1 MKRIFI
7 GFGVLIFLCGF
18 LGIQEKTPPTLR
30 NTSYGLGE
38 QLEYRVH
45 FGVFTVG
52 KAMTVI
58 DKKYHKINSRTCYKV
73 DAYGETSD
81 WISWVA
87 KVNDNW
93 GAYVD
98 TATLLTHTAYRSLR
112 EGKYVRDE
120 EVDFNNETQKAE
132 VRVKNQTSGKIES
145 KTYDVP
151 PNAKDLVAGF
161 LYLRVVD
168 FTKISVGDTITIS
181 GFLEDASYNL
191 KIIYRGKEV
200 LKTRIGK
207 IQCLRLNPVMPKNSI
222 FDGEDSVLCWIS
234 DDLNRIPVKI
244 QAKMFIGNTGLE
256 LIRFRGLRNQL
267 KVIF

>member
-1 MKRIFI
+1 
-7 GFGVLIFLCGF
+7 LLSLCGF
-18 LGIQEKTPPTLR
+18 LAVEQKTPVPLR

-38 QLEYRVH
+38 VLEYRVH
-45 FGVFTVG
+45 FGMFTVG

-58 DKKYHKINSRTCYKV
+58 DKKYHTINSRPCYKV

-98 TATLLTHTAYRSLR
+98 TTTLLTKMAYRTLR
-112 EGKYVRDE
+112 EGKYSRDE
-120 EVDFNNETQKAE
+120 EAVFDNENKQVE
-132 VRVKNQTSGKIES
+132 VKVKNRDTGKVDS
-145 KTYDVP
+145 KTFDVP

-161 LYLRVVD
+161 LHLRVID
-168 FTKISVGDTITIS
+168 FSKLKVNDTIKVS
-181 GFLEDASYNL
+181 GFLEDASYDL

-207 IQCLRLNPVMPKNSI
+207 ILCLRLSPVMPKNSI
-222 FDGEDSVLCWIS
+222 FDGENSVLVWMS
-234 DDLNRIPVKI
+234 DDMNRIPVKV

-256 LIRFRGLRNQL
+256 LIRFKGLRNQL
-267 KVIF
+267 KIIF